1 MKGKKKNRIDLED
14 IRIDE
19 VVEVIR
25 YAEENIDQEE
35 NIDRDENI
43 SFYVKKIKNTKKDV
57 FFSYIS
63 PVSSFH
69 SFFHFIQHRH
79 RSSCIISCII
89 RSPLHRQR

>member
-1 MKGKKKNRIDLED
+1 MKSRKKNRIDEEEKSIHVED

-19 VVEVIR
+19 VEEVIR

-35 NIDRDENI
+35 NI
-43 SFYVKKIKNTKKDV
+43 SFHVKEIKNTKKYV

-79 RSSCIISCII
+79 RSSCIISG
-89 RSPLHRQR
+89 PLHRQR

>member
-35 NIDRDENI
+35 NI
-43 SFYVKKIKNTKKDV
+43 SFYVKEIKNTKKYV

-79 RSSCIISCII
+79 RSSSIISG
-89 RSPLHRQR
+89 PLHRQR